1 MSISAPMPLDELIE
15 KSRSKVLDL
24 ALIVPY
30 PTSAQQKAVEFVL
43 VGNLLSTGAQSAL
56 RAFFVRKISMRSHI
70 SMAKLGKDTFM
81 CAGTL
86 LNLSTNLPWL
96 CHHHLVVIGKALLK
110 SAGAYAMPSLHS
122 EFQDQTEVSQN
133 QMQMLWSLF
142 SQIQLNTKNNCP
154 QNNFNLAE
162 IGNYLTEMWGAEYGQ
177 TLTELDSQESDN
189 V

>member
-1 MSISAPMPLDELIE
+1 MSPLLPVLPDELIE

-24 ALIVPY
+24 NAIHSYSKSV
-30 PTSAQQKAVEFVL
+30 QQKAVELVL
-43 VGNLLSTGAQSAL
+43 VGNLLSTGALSAL

-70 SMAKLGKDTFM
+70 SMAKLGRDTFG
-81 CAGTL
+81 CAEPL
-86 LNLSTNLPWL
+86 LTLSTNLPWL

-110 SAGAYAMPSLHS
+110 SAGAYTMPSLHS

-142 SQIQLNTKNNCP
+142 NQIQLNIRNNCSD
-154 QNNFNLAE
+154 NNYRLAE
-162 IGNYLTEMWGAEYGQ
+162 IGNYLTEMWGTDYEE
-177 TLTELDSQESDN
+177 TLTQLNSQESNN

>member
-1 MSISAPMPLDELIE
+1 MSPLLPVLPDELIE

-24 ALIVPY
+24 NAIHSYSKSV
-30 PTSAQQKAVEFVL
+30 QQKAVELVL
-43 VGNLLSTGAQSAL
+43 VGNLLSTGALSAL

-70 SMAKLGKDTFM
+70 SMAKLERDTFM

-86 LNLSTNLPWL
+86 LNLSTNPFRL

-110 SAGAYAMPSLHS
+110 SAGAYTMPSLHS

-142 SQIQLNTKNNCP
+142 SQIQQNIKNNSP
-154 QNNFNLAE
+154 QNNYHLAE
-162 IGNYLTEMWGAEYGQ
+162 IGNYLTEMWTADYEE
-177 TLTELDSQESDN
+177 TLAQLNSQESNN

>member
-1 MSISAPMPLDELIE
+1 MSSSASMPLSELIE
-15 KSRSKVLDL
+15 KSLSKALDL
-24 ALIVPY
+24 AIIVPY

-110 SAGAYAMPSLHS
+110 SAGAYTMPSLHS

-142 SQIQLNTKNNCP
+142 SQIQQNIKNDQPKNNYR
-154 QNNFNLAE
+154 LAE
-162 IGNYLTEMWGAEYGQ
+162 IGNYLTEMWGTDYED
-177 TLTELDSQESDN
+177 TLAQLNSQESNN